1 MRIAAGSF
9 FKKKINFDRKGSVPF
24 QSVFFVFLRIIT
36 IFAENF
42 NI

>member
-9 FKKKINFDRKGSVPF
+9 FKKINFDRKGSVPF